1 MVVQFPELVLER
13 RRVLWD
19 GLDVEAELGE
29 EVPGQL
35 VDAGVLDGVERG
47 VGELALNVVNDLLNR
62 VDRFLPDMSK
72 KIG

>member
-13 RRVLWD
+13 RRVLGD